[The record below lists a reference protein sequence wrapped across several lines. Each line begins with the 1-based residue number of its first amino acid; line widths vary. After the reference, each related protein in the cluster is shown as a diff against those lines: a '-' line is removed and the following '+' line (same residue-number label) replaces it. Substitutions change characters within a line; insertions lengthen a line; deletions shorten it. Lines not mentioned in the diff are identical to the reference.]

1 MDSAESRTHE
11 ALLRYQQT
19 IQRAFRE
26 VGDALVAYA
35 KNGEFPVDVDKE
47 ALVATLRNAV
57 DLANLRYQSGA
68 PQLLLRLAELEM
80 IGTGSGAA

>member
-1 MDSAESRTHE
+1 VDSAESRTHE
-11 ALLRYQQT
+11 AVLRYQQT

-35 KNGEFPVDVDKE
+35 KNGESPVDKE

-68 PQLLLRLAELEM
+68 PQLLFRLAELEM
-80 IGTGSGAA
+80 IGTGCGAA

>member
-1 MDSAESRTHE
+1 
-11 ALLRYQQT
+11 
-19 IQRAFRE
+19 

-35 KNGEFPVDVDKE
+35 KNGEFPVDKE

-68 PQLLLRLAELEM
+68 PQPPTSAC
-80 IGTGSGAA
+80 